1 VIGTVGSQG
10 SRVEEQSRRGGG
22 GELVVVDETPW
33 VVVLLM
39 LMQCEIRWGVID
51 RGGSPRGGE

>member
-1 VIGTVGSQG
+1 VESQG